1 MIAIVDYGMGNVASV
16 TTAFQKLGYEIE
28 ITDSVERLKKAS
40 HIILPGVGSF
50 KAAVEEIETRGLM
63 QPLRELAKE
72 KPFIG
77 ICLGMQLLFEKGYEN
92 GLTEGLRL
100 IPGTVERIETSFIL
114 PHIGWNQLQIENQN
128 EAFAKLQDKHVYFVH
143 SYQATTQQ
151 KYLVATTNYGAR
163 VPAMVRDRNVFGIQ
177 FHPEKSGEVGVELL
191 KIVMKLTEEYS
202 PIRGGMDA

>member
-92 GLTEGLRL
+92 GLTEGLGL

-202 PIRGGMDA
+202 PIRGMDA

>member
-1 MIAIVDYGMGNVASV
+1 MGNVASV